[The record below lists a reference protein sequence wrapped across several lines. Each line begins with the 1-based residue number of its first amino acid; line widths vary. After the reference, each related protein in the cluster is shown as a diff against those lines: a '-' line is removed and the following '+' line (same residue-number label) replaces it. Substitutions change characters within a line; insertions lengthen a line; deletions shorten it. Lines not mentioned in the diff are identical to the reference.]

1 MPFTWTNIH
10 MSRPTPL
17 AAVDL
22 MDINNVTARTVA
34 RPPRSSSLRNIQ
46 QAQAVRP
53 SMKLIPLSVAAARD
67 DVRRRAEGFEMQH
80 KRLHLALMR
89 CDIRA

>member
-22 MDINNVTARTVA
+22 MDIHNVTSRTA
-34 RPPRSSSLRNIQ
+34 LRPPRSSSLANMQ
-46 QAQAVRP
+46 HTHTARP
-53 SMKLIPLSVAAARD
+53 AMKLIPLSVAATRD
-67 DVRRRAEGFEMQH
+67 DVRRRAEGFEMST